1 MPLNAD
7 ISPLARVMRR
17 VDEATD
23 GAAAPDAVPTGFGS
37 VDKLLG
43 GGLRRGDLVV
53 IGGDVASGKSAL
65 ALAFALRAAAVGRNA
80 LFLSGEMSVTRV
92 MERAL
97 AIEGRVA
104 IDDIRNGSLDDE
116 SRASLGAA
124 AVRLRDRA
132 PHVDR
137 LGGGDIL
144 AIGDELRRRLDIELV
159 VLDSLQSMTTGSRTR
174 DEELA
179 AIVQELKRVA
189 VEQDIAV
196 VVTTQLPLLPR
207 SRADLRPRLE
217 DYGALGAVAELADVV
232 LGLFREEMYDSS
244 HGIDGATEL
253 IVNKN
258 RNGATSYADLYF
270 YKQWMRFEDMLDPE
284 R

>member
-53 IGGDVASGKSAL
+53 VGGDVASGKSAL
-65 ALAFALRAAAVGRNA
+65 ALAFALRAAAAGRDA

-137 LGGGDIL
+137 LGGGDIT

-159 VLDSLQSMTTGSRTR
+159 VLDSLQSMTTGSRSR

-189 VEQDIAV
+189 VEQDIAL
-196 VVTTQLPLLPR
+196 VVTTQLPLLSR
-207 SRADLRPRLE
+207 SRGDLRPRLE